1 MRADGFFAPTV
12 APVSSRRTLW
22 TQGRHLGRLVT
33 VAAATT
39 VALAAALDLSWHRQL
54 GALFDVLFVLTCVA
68 AALAVRPADF
78 FVTGVLPPL
87 LMLGTV
93 TVLAGT
99 ARGLVADT
107 GDGLVQAV
115 VSGLAHRAGALVVGY
130 LLTLAVLAL
139 RQVALRH
146 DGALRTLPPRRPAHP
161 AARVAR

>member
-1 MRADGFFAPTV
+1 MRAGGFFAPTV
-12 APVSSRRTLW
+12 ARVSSRRTLW

-33 VAAATT
+33 VAAAAA
-39 VALAAALDLSWHRQL
+39 VALTSVVDLSWHRQL
-54 GALFDVLFVLTCVA
+54 GMLFDVLFVLTCVG

-78 FVTGVLPPL
+78 FVAGVLPPL

-93 TVLAGT
+93 TVLALT
-99 ARGLVADT
+99 ARGLVADS

-130 LLTLAVLAL
+130 LLTLGVLAL

-146 DGALRTLPPRRPAHP
+146 DGALRRRPISAGRP
-161 AARVAR
+161 VPPVAR